1 MNPAMFPQIAA
12 LLAKRD
18 GANSSYAGTQMPTVV
33 PKPRAYYGSIPE
45 IAKARE
51 ADPRQVLANTLMANG
66 ASTAPVAGG
75 GWAWADGI
83 ARALSGV
90 GGALVN
96 KSNDKK
102 YASREA
108 EFVRNLRVAANTAG
122 TPPVAPPTAPV
133 APPVAPPAPPKP
145 TPFEEA
151 FAPFAEQPAQ
161 PPQMA
166 PALPMMG
173 AGLPAPIP
181 RLPGVPSGPAAS
193 PTASPARAPGASRQ
207 QASTPSAPMN
217 VRDLFMRG
225 IVAQEGVQNK
235 DGSWQTSFKG
245 AVGPAQVMP
254 GTAPLAA
261 KLAGLPWDENKYRN
275 DPQYNLALGEAYFA
289 EQLREFGDPAKAA
302 AAYNAGPGAVRRA
315 MRRANRSGGDWTSY
329 LPATTKNGKVIDTTE
344 KYVQRFQRN
353 LGSSVSQS
361 VASGNTINEDVAG
374 VPAVAVDAPNYEDVP
389 ELSQAN
395 YVPPEVE
402 TNRIRMA
409 QQMLESGNPDMVAL
423 AQAYLDKGLDEQ
435 NAARVQRNS
444 QQFTMG
450 RDERS
455 YEVDSRNRRED
466 RNFGREET
474 FSNQTFQSR
483 EGAANRA
490 QQANIASADRA
501 FQREE
506 RVASESF
513 QAREARLDRE
523 ARKAEFEATVTK
535 NPYFNTAAGMKLR
548 DELNNEITNNTSTIS
563 KYERMLDLLDG
574 GLQTG
579 SMYAGYGNEELIE
592 RFGGSNAALG
602 EFAALSNETTLG
614 KIGGSLGTAVSDGD
628 RKFIISANVN
638 PGKDEKTNRNLALAT
653 IGMLERKNDYT
664 YARMEAE
671 MAGPEALKSFNRNWR
686 AFAESQ
692 AIVRYDRKGNVSSV
706 TRSPMKFE
714 EWLASRPTADA
725 NGNIVR

>member
-18 GANSSYAGTQMPTVV
+18 GANTSYAGTQMPTVV
-33 PKPRAYYGSIPE
+33 GKPRAYYGSIPE

-108 EFVRNLRVAANTAG
+108 EFVRNLRTAANTAG
-122 TPPVAPPTAPV
+122 TPANTPPVAPPTAPV

-173 AGLPAPIP
+173 AGLPAPTP
-181 RLPGVPSGPAAS
+181 RLPGVPSGSPAP
-193 PTASPARAPGASRQ
+193 PTATPARAPGASRQ
-207 QASTPSAPMN
+207 QVSTPSAPMN
-217 VRDLFMRG
+217 ARDLYFNG
-225 IVAQEGVQNK
+225 IVPIEGGTDK
-235 DGSWQTSFKG
+235 KGRFLTSPKG
-245 AVGPAQVMP
+245 AIGPGQVMP
-254 GTAPLAA
+254 GTAPEAA
-261 KLAGLPWDENKYRN
+261 RLAGVPFDDWKYRN
-275 DPQYNLALGEAYFA
+275 DAEYNNLLGQAYYA
-289 EQLREFGDPAKAA
+289 EQLKNFGDPVKAA
-302 AAYNAGPGAVRRA
+302 AAYNAGPGRVQRA
-315 MRRANRSGGDWTSY
+315 MRRASRTGGSWTEY
-329 LPATTKNGKVIDTTE
+329 LPDETK
-344 KYVQRFQRN
+344 KYVTNFQSKI
-353 LGSSVSQS
+353 GSASSQS
-361 VASGNTINEDVAG
+361 ISSGTTINEDVVG
-374 VPAVAVDAPNYEDVP
+374 VPAVAVDAPNYESVP

-523 ARKAEFEATVTK
+523 VRKAEFEVTVTK